1 MTDNVITPGLFKD
14 IEFPHRSVPGVNAS
28 RYRVY
33 SDHRTFVVVE
43 ADTILQALQKAAVP
57 NPVRVRR
64 ENIYLQNVLDL
75 PRVADDAG
83 RREIIPAVIEPL
95 MVAEKP
101 FAPKQAVTPF
111 EAAEPLSS
119 EQVDQLLKPVES
131 GDAPQDSGSDPQ

>member
-1 MTDNVITPGLFKD
+1 MTKNVITPDMFED
-14 IEFPHRSVPGVNAS
+14 IEFPHRSIPGLNAS

-33 SDHRTFVVVE
+33 SDHKTFVVVE

-75 PRVADDAG
+75 PPAADDT
-83 RREIIPAVIEPL
+83 EHKEFIPAVIEPL

-119 EQVDQLLKPVES
+119 EQVDQLLKPAEGS
-131 GDAPQDSGSDPQ
+131 DSPQDSGANSQ